1 MTIDPA
7 WFAGDLPR
15 NPLLGPGHP
24 WLEIASAEDR
34 DVIHPPERWAAGPD
48 IAQFWYNPRTGQVR
62 ARVPAGIPDSKA
74 LKMYN
79 YINDCALPNLFAEGT
94 GDE

>member
-1 MTIDPA
+1 M
-7 WFAGDLPR
+7 GR
-15 NPLLGPGHP
+15 
-24 WLEIASAEDR
+24 
-34 DVIHPPERWAAGPD
+34 
-48 IAQFWYNPRTGQVR
+48 VR

-94 GDE
+94 EDE